1 MDKMIRRADVQ
12 GNVEVGEVIYNLL
25 AFADDL
31 VLLMDDVNHL
41 QEGINRLNV
50 ACEEFGMKIN
60 VSKTKV
66 MHVGKNRK
74 EVVCELNDQVL
85 EQVSEFKYLGTMF
98 CEDGKLVKE
107 IDHRRKNGNA
117 VASQLRSHVF
127 NKKELSAD
135 TKLSI
140 HRSIFRPTILYGSES
155 WVDCGYLVHDLEV
168 ADMNVLRM
176 IAKTSRR
183 QQWDEHIRNEDIR
196 VNLGVNSV
204 EEAAR
209 VSRLRWFGHVQ
220 RVQSDRLPRRIMSEE
235 VQGKRGRGRPRRRF
249 LDSVRSDLEIRGLRL
264 DDHTLALAQD
274 RVAWRRM
281 IHH

>member
-1 MDKMIRRADVQ
+1 MFGKAAVCLRLYIIFMDEIIRRADVQ
-12 GNVEVGEVIYNLL
+12 GNVELGEVIYNLL

-107 IDHRRKNGNA
+107 ID
-117 VASQLRSHVF
+117 
-127 NKKELSAD
+127 
-135 TKLSI
+135 
-140 HRSIFRPTILYGSES
+140 
-155 WVDCGYLVHDLEV
+155 
-168 ADMNVLRM
+168 LRM
-176 IAKTSRR
+176 
-183 QQWDEHIRNEDIR
+183 
-196 VNLGVNSV
+196 VMLL
-204 EEAAR
+204 R
-209 VSRLRWFGHVQ
+209 VS
-220 RVQSDRLPRRIMSEE
+220 
-235 VQGKRGRGRPRRRF
+235 
-249 LDSVRSDLEIRGLRL
+249 
-264 DDHTLALAQD
+264 
-274 RVAWRRM
+274 
-281 IHH
+281 